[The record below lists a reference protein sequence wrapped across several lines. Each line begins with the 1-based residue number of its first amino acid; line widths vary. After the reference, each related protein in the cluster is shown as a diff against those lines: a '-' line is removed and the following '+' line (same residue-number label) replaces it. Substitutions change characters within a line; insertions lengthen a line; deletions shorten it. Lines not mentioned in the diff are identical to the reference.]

1 MDKTLNNFF
10 VVLGII
16 FLLVIM
22 VIVYFIVIDPL
33 GLRSLLL
40 NKEVNLSIS
49 TTTSDREITDD
60 AVPAESTSTPTTS
73 SPSMPAQPVEEQG
86 GHPLLDEEQEAMLE
100 TFGIDVDG
108 LPSEITPE
116 MEACFIEKLGE
127 QRVNEIV
134 EGATPTPLDFFR
146 AKSCLDG

>member
-1 MDKTLNNFF
+1 MNKTLNNFF

-16 FLLVIM
+16 FLLMIM
-22 VIVYFIVIDPL
+22 AIAYFIIIDPL
-33 GLRSLLL
+33 GLRTLLS
-40 NKEVNLSIS
+40 NKEVNPSIS
-49 TTTSDREITDD
+49 TTTSDSETADD
-60 AVPAESTSTPTTS
+60 TVPVKSTSTSTTS
-73 SPSMPAQPVEEQG
+73 SPSVPNQSVEEQG

-100 TFGIDVDG
+100 TLGIDVED

-127 QRVNEIV
+127 QRVNEII